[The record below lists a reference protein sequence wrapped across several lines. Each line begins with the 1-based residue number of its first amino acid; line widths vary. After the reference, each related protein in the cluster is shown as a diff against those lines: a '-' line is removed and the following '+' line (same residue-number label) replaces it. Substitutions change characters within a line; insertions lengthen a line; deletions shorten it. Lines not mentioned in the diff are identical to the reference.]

1 MAFRQTGKNVEPAAF
16 SSNMIG
22 LKKRRNAQIG
32 SLVVHKTITITCDH
46 NKSSC
51 ICQTIV
57 FFRRQSFISLLTKT
71 YRTRSNL
78 VWKNI
83 DDNGGKYELVT

>member
-1 MAFRQTGKNVEPAAF
+1 M
-16 SSNMIG
+16 
-22 LKKRRNAQIG
+22 
-32 SLVVHKTITITCDH
+32 ITI
-46 NKSSC
+46 KVRVS
-51 ICQTIV
+51 V
-57 FFRRQSFISLLTKT
+57 RRLFFFRRQSFISLLTKT

>member
-57 FFRRQSFISLLTKT
+57 FFSSAVFHLLINK
-71 YRTRSNL
+71 NL
-78 VWKNI
+78 S
-83 DDNGGKYELVT
+83 YTQ